1 MCARTCMS
9 VNVCAC
15 VCMRMYMSERD
26 RVRELERV
34 KENVFEKERVHFC
47 SKKEKDERAK
57 KIFEKTETWK
67 HKRKWIVMKLDL
79 E

>member
-9 VNVCAC
+9 VNGCAC
-15 VCMRMYMSERD
+15 VCTRMYMSERD

>member
-1 MCARTCMS
+1 
-9 VNVCAC
+9 
-15 VCMRMYMSERD
+15 MY
-26 RVRELERV
+26 
-34 KENVFEKERVHFC
+34 VFEKERVHFC